1 MLIKPATQC
10 FSFCTTWCKTC
21 TLPGVRLAQE
31 AGTLSQASSPPPEV
45 RAPTK
50 ALTLLL
56 YKDPEQWVGSG
67 NGLVVVIVVVYG
79 QQVPVDVCVA
89 HQHVNVGDLVNV
101 LQQSIK
107 LLKLPGLGSF
117 Q

>member
-1 MLIKPATQC
+1 MHKRQVHYV
-10 FSFCTTWCKTC
+10 
-21 TLPGVRLAQE
+21 TLV
-31 AGTLSQASSPPPEV
+31 PPTPTV

-56 YKDPEQWVGSG
+56 YENPEQWIGSG
-67 NGLVVVIVVVYG
+67 DGLVVVVVIIYG
-79 QQVPVDVCVA
+79 QQVAVDVCIA
-89 HQHVNVGDLVNV
+89 HQHVHIGDLVNM

-107 LLKLPGLGSF
+107 LLKFSRLGSF

>member
-1 MLIKPATQC
+1 M
-10 FSFCTTWCKTC
+10 
-21 TLPGVRLAQE
+21 
-31 AGTLSQASSPPPEV
+31 
-45 RAPTK
+45 RAPAK

-56 YKDPEQWVGSG
+56 YKNPEQWIGRG
-67 NGLVVVIVVVYG
+67 NGLVVVVVIVYG

-89 HQHVNVGDLVNV
+89 HQHVDIGDLVNV

-107 LLKLPGLGSF
+107 LLKFSRLGSF